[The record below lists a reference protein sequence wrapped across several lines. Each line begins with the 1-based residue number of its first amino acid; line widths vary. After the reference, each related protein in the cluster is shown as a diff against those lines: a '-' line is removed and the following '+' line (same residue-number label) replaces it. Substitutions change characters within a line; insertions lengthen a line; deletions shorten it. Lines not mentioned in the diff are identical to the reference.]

1 LASGDFF
8 GHIFLVKLAIKQPT
22 TQPSPQ
28 TISVIGLIP
37 DKSGLPSQTMRIYQK
52 EPKSTFRC
60 TKNFKEGIIFKR
72 KKVFT
77 IYTFTPPSPIHFYP
91 PPASSG
97 HATHA
102 LFRFLYSI
110 IQHFITYI

>member
-72 KKVFT
+72 KKSFYNLHFYT
-77 IYTFTPPSPIHFYP
+77 TFTYSLLPTTCQLRSRY
-91 PPASSG
+91 
-97 HATHA
+97 T
-102 LFRFLYSI
+102 RFI
-110 IQHFITYI
+110 